1 MEKRALS
8 CWWPRRNSE
17 RGFALVELLLALA
30 AAGMLLTLVT
40 LSLQRSCTVI
50 SRLEDNIRLRE
61 GRRHILQQ
69 LEKTLGYDVLEL
81 EVLDK
86 ARLSCKTLNGNKRL
100 LLYCDKNVLY
110 QKTTTGEGSGIN
122 PLSLEETKLV
132 SWLVEPVGAGRVRLS
147 FTLQSG
153 QQQLEV
159 KQLLWCYNAR
169 FLDAS

>member
-1 MEKRALS
+1 MKKRGLT
-8 CWWPRRNSE
+8 CWWQSRNRQ

-30 AAGMLLTLVT
+30 VASVLLTLVT
-40 LSLQRSCTVI
+40 VSVQRSCSVL
-50 SRLEDNIRLRE
+50 SRLEADICLRE

-69 LEKTLGYDVLEL
+69 LEKTLGYDVLQL
-81 EVLDK
+81 EVQDN
-86 ARLSCKTLNGNKRL
+86 ARLSCRTLNGNKCL
-100 LLYCDKNVLY
+100 VIYCDKNVLY

-132 SWLVEPVGAGRVRLS
+132 RWLVEPVAANRVRIS

-153 QQQLEV
+153 KHQLEV
-159 KQLLWCYNAR
+159 EQLLYCYNAR